1 MAGVKLDLEADIQP
15 VSDFRANSA
24 EVIRQVKQSGRP
36 VVLTQRGRAA
46 AVLVGVGPYQSL
58 LREVEE
64 LREVRAGLADAMDGR
79 VVSNEEARARLL
91 SKYAVE

>member
-1 MAGVKLDLEADIQP
+1 MAGVTLDLEADIHP

-24 EVIRQVKQSGRP
+24 EVIRQVRESGRP

-46 AVLVGVGPYQSL
+46 AVLVGVGPYQEL

-64 LREVRAGLADAMDGR
+64 LRELRAGIADAEAGR
-79 VVSNEEARARLL
+79 VVANEDARARVLASL
-91 SKYAVE
+91 SAS